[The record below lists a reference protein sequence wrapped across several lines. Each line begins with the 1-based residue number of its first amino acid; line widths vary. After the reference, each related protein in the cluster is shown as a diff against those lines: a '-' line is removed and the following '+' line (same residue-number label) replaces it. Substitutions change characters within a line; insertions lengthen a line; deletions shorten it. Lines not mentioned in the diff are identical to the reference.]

1 MDVRQK
7 LKPVDSDT
15 NKTLT
20 SLISMCLGPTF
31 AAVAVSELSTSSAN
45 ANAKIKILNQ
55 KRYKIGLSR

>member
-1 MDVRQK
+1 
-7 LKPVDSDT
+7 
-15 NKTLT
+15 
-20 SLISMCLGPTF
+20 MCLGPTF